1 MSAKVRAHCTQPD
14 RDEPRIECGYPLPCP
29 HHTRVSG
36 AAILDVDPR
45 DVVADLPTPGG
56 SAPRPA
62 RKPRR
67 GRTVD
72 EIIALAR
79 ELDAMQAT
87 PEQANRIIDRLV
99 PGSRNEG
106 KRRRA
111 KDSKQ

>member
-1 MSAKVRAHCTQPD
+1 MRTHCAQPD

-36 AAILDVDPR
+36 EAILDADPR
-45 DVVADLPTPGG
+45 YVVAELPAVSGAAGT
-56 SAPRPA
+56 
-62 RKPRR
+62 RKPGRA
-67 GRTVD
+67 RTVD

-87 PEQANRIIDRLV
+87 PDQANRIIDRMV
-99 PGSRNEG
+99 PSAGG
-106 KRRRA
+106 GRRRRT

>member
-29 HHTRVSG
+29 HHTKISG
-36 AAILDVDPR
+36 EAILDADPR
-45 DVVADLPTPGG
+45 DVVTDLPTVSG
-56 SAPRPA
+56 AAARA
-62 RKPRR
+62 RKPGRA
-67 GRTVD
+67 RTVD

-79 ELDAMQAT
+79 ELDAMKAK

-99 PGSRNEG
+99 PSAAGG
-106 KRRRA
+106 RRRRT